1 MVGRACTYQMP
12 DGRACRATPLRDQAF
27 CFWHSPETFIRS
39 EDLTEARRMGGLHRR
54 KKRTV
59 ATIYGFGGL
68 RSIEDHQ
75 ALLETV
81 AVETLGLENSIAR
94 NRALTAIVATG
105 AKLIEL
111 GDLTS
116 RIAAIETALGPRRG
130 SSEDSAF
137 PAEVLG

>member
-12 DGRACRATPLRDQAF
+12 EGRACRATPLRDEPF
-27 CFWHSPETFIRS
+27 CFWHSPETA
-39 EDLTEARRMGGLHRR
+39 EELTEARRMGGLHRR

-111 GDLTS
+111 GDLAS
-116 RIAAIETALGPRRG
+116 RIAAIEAALAPRRRAD
-130 SSEDSAF
+130 EDAVF
-137 PAEVLG
+137 PTEGLG

>member
-1 MVGRACTYQMP
+1 
-12 DGRACRATPLRDQAF
+12 
-27 CFWHSPETFIRS
+27 
-39 EDLTEARRMGGLHRR
+39 MGGLHRR

-105 AKLIEL
+105 ARLIEL
-111 GDLTS
+111 GDHAS
-116 RIAAIETALGPRRG
+116 RITAIEAALSPRRP
-130 SSEDSAF
+130 SHEDTVF
-137 PAEVLG
+137 PAEGVG

>member
-12 DGRACRATPLRDQAF
+12 DGRACRATPLRGEPF
-27 CFWHSPETFIRS
+27 CFWHSPDTTE
-39 EDLTEARRMGGLHRR
+39 ELTEARRMGGLHRR

-68 RSIEDHQ
+68 RSIDDHQ

-94 NRALTAIVATG
+94 NRALTSIVATG
-105 AKLIEL
+105 ARLIEL
-111 GDLTS
+111 GDLAT
-116 RIAAIETALGPRRG
+116 RVAAIEAALGPRRRSG
-130 SSEDSAF
+130 EESVF
-137 PAEVLG
+137 PTEGPR

>member
-1 MVGRACTYQMP
+1 MLGRACSFEMP
-12 DGRACRATPLRDQAF
+12 DGRACRAAPLRGESF
-27 CFWHSPETFIRS
+27 CFWHSPDTAE
-39 EDLTEARRMGGLHRR
+39 ELGEARRMGGLHRR

-68 RSIEDHQ
+68 RSIEDNQ
-75 ALLETV
+75 GLLETI

-111 GDLTS
+111 GDLAA
-116 RIAAIETALGPRRG
+116 RIAAIEATLGPRRR
-130 SSEDSAF
+130 SDEDSVF
-137 PAEVLG
+137 PTEGPR

>member
-1 MVGRACTYQMP
+1 MVGRACSYQMP
-12 DGRACRATPLRDQAF
+12 DGRACRATPLREQPF
-27 CFWHSPETFIRS
+27 CFWHTPERE
-39 EDLTEARRMGGLHRR
+39 EDATEARRMGGLHRR

-81 AVETLGLENSIAR
+81 VIETMALENSIAR
-94 NRALTAIVATG
+94 NNTVTRMILAG

-111 GDLTS
+111 GDLAG
-116 RIAAIETALGPRRG
+116 RIAAIEAALGPKRR
-130 SSEDSAF
+130 SDEDAVFSGEG
-137 PAEVLG
+137 PG

>member
-12 DGRACRATPLRDQAF
+12 EGRACRATPLRDEPF
-27 CFWHSPETFIRS
+27 CFWHSPDTT
-39 EDLTEARRMGGLHRR
+39 EDLTEARRMGGFHRR

-68 RSIEDHQ
+68 RSIDDHQ

-94 NRALTAIVATG
+94 NRALTSIVATG
-105 AKLIEL
+105 ARLIEL
-111 GDLTS
+111 GDLAT
-116 RIAAIETALGPRRG
+116 RVAAIEAALGPRRRSG
-130 SSEDSAF
+130 EESVF
-137 PAEVLG
+137 PTEGPR

>member
-1 MVGRACTYQMP
+1 MVGRACSFEMP
-12 DGRACRATPLRDQAF
+12 DGRACRAAPLHGESF
-27 CFWHSPETFIRS
+27 CFWHSPDTADE
-39 EDLTEARRMGGLHRR
+39 LTEARRMGGLHRR

-68 RSIEDHQ
+68 RSIEDNQ
-75 ALLETV
+75 GLLETI

-111 GDLTS
+111 GDLAA
-116 RIAAIETALGPRRG
+116 RIAAIEATLGPRRQ
-130 SSEDSAF
+130 SDEDAVF
-137 PAEVLG
+137 PTEGPR

>member
-12 DGRACRATPLRDQAF
+12 EGRACKATPLRDATL
-27 CFWHSPETFIRS
+27 CFWHSPDTADE
-39 EDLTEARRMGGLHRR
+39 LAEARRMGGLHRR

-81 AVETLGLENSIAR
+81 AVETLGLENTIAR
-94 NRALTAIVATG
+94 NRALTTIVATG
-105 AKLIEL
+105 AKLLEL
-111 GDLTS
+111 GDLAARMAALEAALTS
-116 RIAAIETALGPRRG
+116 RHA
-130 SSEDSAF
+130 SSDDTAF
-137 PAEVLG
+137 PLETTG

>member
-1 MVGRACTYQMP
+1 MVGRACTYQMA
-12 DGRACRATPLRDQAF
+12 DGRACRATPLREQPL
-27 CFWHSPETFIRS
+27 CFWHTPERE
-39 EDLTEARRMGGLHRR
+39 EDATEARRMGGLHRR

-75 ALLETV
+75 ALLETI

-111 GDLTS
+111 GDLAS
-116 RIAAIETALGPRRG
+116 RIAAIEATLGPQRR
-130 SSEDSAF
+130 SEENSIF
-137 PAEVLG
+137 PTEGPR

>member
-1 MVGRACTYQMP
+1 MVGRACTCQMP
-12 DGRACRATPLRDQAF
+12 EGRACRATPLRDQPF
-27 CFWHSPETFIRS
+27 CFWHSPETS
-39 EDLTEARRMGGLHRR
+39 EELTEARRMGGLHRR

-75 ALLETV
+75 ALLETIT
-81 AVETLGLENSIAR
+81 VETLGLENSIAR

-111 GDLTS
+111 GDLAT
-116 RIAAIETALGPRRG
+116 RVAAIEATLGPRRR
-130 SSEDSAF
+130 SDENSVF
-137 PAEVLG
+137 PAEGPQ

>member
-1 MVGRACTYQMP
+1 VSGGSPAR
-12 DGRACRATPLRDQAF
+12 RVLLLRD
-27 CFWHSPETFIRS
+27 SPDTAD
-39 EDLTEARRMGGLHRR
+39 DLADARRTGGPHRR

-94 NRALTAIVATG
+94 NRAITAIVATG
-105 AKLIEL
+105 AKLVEL
-111 GDLTS
+111 GDLAS
-116 RIAAIETALGPRRG
+116 RSAAIEATLSPHRRSDEESG
-130 SSEDSAF
+130 F
-137 PAEVLG
+137 PTEGAA

>member
-12 DGRACRATPLRDQAF
+12 EGRACRATPLRDEPY
-27 CFWHSPETFIRS
+27 CFWHSPETS

-94 NRALTAIVATG
+94 NRALTAIVTTG

-111 GDLTS
+111 GDL
-116 RIAAIETALGPRRG
+116 AARVATIEATLGPRRRTD
-130 SSEDSAF
+130 EDSVF
-137 PAEVLG
+137 PAEGPR

>member
-1 MVGRACTYQMP
+1 MVGRSCGHGLA
-12 DGRACRATPLRDQAF
+12 DGRRCRATPMRDGPF
-27 CFWHSPETFIRS
+27 CFWHTRERE
-39 EDLTEARRMGGLHRR
+39 EDAAEARRMGGLHRR

-75 ALLETV
+75 ALLETIT
-81 AVETLGLENSIAR
+81 VETLGLENSIAR

-111 GDLTS
+111 GDLAT
-116 RIAAIETALGPRRG
+116 RVAAIEATLGPRRR
-130 SSEDSAF
+130 SDENSVF
-137 PAEVLG
+137 PAEGPQ

>member
-12 DGRACRATPLRDQAF
+12 DGRACRATPLREQPF
-27 CFWHSPETFIRS
+27 CFWHTPERE
-39 EDLTEARRMGGLHRR
+39 EDATEARRMGGLHRR

-68 RSIEDHQ
+68 RSIEDNQ
-75 ALLETV
+75 GLLETI

-111 GDLTS
+111 GNLAA
-116 RIAAIETALGPRRG
+116 RIEAIEATLGPRRR
-130 SSEDSAF
+130 SDEESVF
-137 PAEVLG
+137 PTEGPR

>member
-12 DGRACRATPLRDQAF
+12 EGRACRATPLRDEPF
-27 CFWHSPETFIRS
+27 CFWHSPDTADE
-39 EDLTEARRMGGLHRR
+39 LTEARRMGGLHRR

-81 AVETLGLENSIAR
+81 VIETMTLENSIAR
-94 NRALTAIVATG
+94 NNTVTRMIATG

-111 GDLTS
+111 GDLAT
-116 RIAAIETALGPRRG
+116 RVAAIEAALGPKRR
-130 SSEDSAF
+130 SDEDAVF
-137 PAEVLG
+137 PGERPG

>member
-1 MVGRACTYQMP
+1 MVGRACSYQMP
-12 DGRACRATPLRDQAF
+12 DGRACRATPLRDQPF
-27 CFWHSPETFIRS
+27 CFWHSPETS

-81 AVETLGLENSIAR
+81 VIESMTLENSIAR
-94 NRALTAIVATG
+94 NSAVTRMIATG

-111 GDLTS
+111 GDLAA
-116 RIAAIETALGPRRG
+116 RIAAIEAALAPRRRAD
-130 SSEDSAF
+130 EDAVF
-137 PAEVLG
+137 PTEGLG

>member
-12 DGRACRATPLRDQAF
+12 DGRACRATPLRDEPF
-27 CFWHSPETFIRS
+27 CFWHSPDTADE
-39 EDLTEARRMGGLHRR
+39 LTEARRMGGLHRR

-68 RSIEDHQ
+68 RSIEDNQ
-75 ALLETV
+75 GLLETI

-105 AKLIEL
+105 ARLIEL
-111 GDLTS
+111 DDLAT
-116 RIAAIETALGPRRG
+116 RIAAIEAALGPQRR
-130 SSEDSAF
+130 SDEDAAF
-137 PAEVLG
+137 PGDEPQ

>member
-1 MVGRACTYQMP
+1 
-12 DGRACRATPLRDQAF
+12 
-27 CFWHSPETFIRS
+27 
-39 EDLTEARRMGGLHRR
+39 MGGLHRR

-81 AVETLGLENSIAR
+81 VIETMALENSIAR
-94 NRALTAIVATG
+94 NNTVTRMILAG

-111 GDLTS
+111 GALAG
-116 RIAAIETALGPRRG
+116 RIAAIEAALGPKRR
-130 SSEDSAF
+130 SDDDAVF
-137 PAEVLG
+137 PGEGPG

>member
-1 MVGRACTYQMP
+1 MP
-12 DGRACRATPLRDQAF
+12 DGRPCRAIPLRDEPH
-27 CFWHSPETFIRS
+27 CFWHSPETAD
-39 EDLTEARRMGGLHRR
+39 ELAEARRMGGLHRR

-81 AVETLGLENSIAR
+81 AIETMALENSIAR
-94 NRALTAIVATG
+94 NNTVTRMILAG

-111 GDLTS
+111 GDLAT
-116 RIAAIETALGPRRG
+116 RIVAIEATLGPQRR
-130 SSEDSAF
+130 SDEDSVF
-137 PAEVLG
+137 PTEGVG

>member
-12 DGRACRATPLRDQAF
+12 EGRACRATPLPDEPC
-27 CFWHSPETFIRS
+27 CFWHSPDTAE
-39 EDLTEARRMGGLHRR
+39 ELTEARRMGGLHRR

-68 RSIEDHQ
+68 RSIEDSQ
-75 ALLETV
+75 ALLETI

-94 NRALTAIVATG
+94 NRALTAIVVTG

-111 GDLTS
+111 GDLAS
-116 RIAAIETALGPRRG
+116 RIAAIETTLGAQRR
-130 SSEDSAF
+130 SDEARVF
-137 PAEVLG
+137 PTEGVG